1 VVLPTTVRVS
11 KAKAELHLSIAY
23 GVHRRAKS
31 NTAPKKEGNQQKP
44 LSSKILKETRP
55 STSIQLVM
63 VVSSFPWRS
72 PALSHLKYGG
82 HTKHMISMKGSK

>member
-44 LSSKILKETRP
+44 LSSKNTEGDTTINQHPTGNGR
-55 STSIQLVM
+55 VF
-63 VVSSFPWRS
+63 FPWRS

-82 HTKHMISMKGSK
+82 HTKHMIFMKGSK